1 MLSGM
6 GSLFPSDG
14 DAYSRMFKIH
24 FERQLERASPVD
36 RQNVA
41 ARCYAYRSWDDATL
55 TSARHKPAV

>member
-14 DAYSRMFKIH
+14 DAYSRMFKVH

-41 ARCYAYRSWDDATL
+41 ARCYA
-55 TSARHKPAV
+55 